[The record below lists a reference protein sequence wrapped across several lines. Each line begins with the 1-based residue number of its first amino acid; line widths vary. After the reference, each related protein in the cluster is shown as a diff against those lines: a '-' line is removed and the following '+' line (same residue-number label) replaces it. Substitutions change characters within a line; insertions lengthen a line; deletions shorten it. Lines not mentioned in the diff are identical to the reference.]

1 MTDSRLQM
9 AGDRGKKWE
18 VGMRP
23 PAHRGL
29 RLRPG
34 GKAEWGAGHRAK
46 GMGSAAKG
54 IGRRA
59 WGMGLRASCKN
70 ECLLMVRG

>member
-1 MTDSRLQM
+1 MNEGARL
-9 AGDRGKKWE
+9 GRWEGEIKPERIREDRFWNAE

-34 GKAEWGAGHRAK
+34 GKWERRSGLMR
-46 GMGSAAKG
+46 S
-54 IGRRA
+54 GRCQELEDRKQMSDD
-59 WGMGLRASCKN
+59 G
-70 ECLLMVRG
+70 